1 MMLGETA
8 MLDGQGR
15 SGDAVAHGATEV
27 FILDG
32 PVLRRLQ
39 QEDPPLAA
47 CLYRNIAVHLS
58 QRLRAASRAWAASAA

>member
-1 MMLGETA
+1 
-8 MLDGQGR
+8 
-15 SGDAVAHGATEV
+15 VAHGATEV
-27 FILDG
+27 FMLDG